1 MEDERAEVIKFL
13 KTGAYIFQPLMDNYY
28 ERDHGISMTWLCHSK
43 DTTDK
48 AIRMLKEDGAVR
60 DILAEHWPMALQY
73 IEKRMEAGD

>member
-1 MEDERAEVIKFL
+1 MEDERAEVIKGL
-13 KTGAYIFQPLMDNYY
+13 EDIRTSLEKLMDNYY